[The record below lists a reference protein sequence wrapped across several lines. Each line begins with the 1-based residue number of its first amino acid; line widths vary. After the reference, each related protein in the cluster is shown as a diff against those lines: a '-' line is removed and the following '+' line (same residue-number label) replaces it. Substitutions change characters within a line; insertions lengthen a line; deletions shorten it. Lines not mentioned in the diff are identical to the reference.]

1 MQMREMHNPQ
11 VPTGQQE
18 YVRNRLNTTA
28 EGELVEALELSEREC
43 SEPFEVCQRH
53 LALGQLYLTL
63 SDYPSAKVH
72 TRKGLIKLDK
82 VRSKVSPLFWRRS
95 TTTWAASATSSRTTP
110 TQKSTTS
117 EQLTSCAQEGPRNT
131 GSSASG
137 ITWR

>member
-18 YVRNRLNTTA
+18 CVRNRLSTTA

-72 TRKGLIKLDK
+72 TRKGLIKLDE
-82 VRSKVSPLFWRRS
+82 VRSKVSPTVLAEINYDLGSISYKLEDYSDAEVYYQRAIDILRARR
-95 TTTWAASATSSRTTP
+95 TEDYW
-110 TQKSTTS
+110 
-117 EQLTSCAQEGPRNT
+117 
-131 GSSASG
+131 
-137 ITWR
+137 

>member
-11 VPTGQQE
+11 VPIGQQE
-18 YVRNRLNTTA
+18 YVRNRLSTTA

-72 TRKGLIKLDK
+72 TRKGLIKLDE
-82 VRSKVSPLFWRRS
+82 VRSKVSPTVLAEINYDLGSISYKLEDYSDAEVYYQRAIDILRARR
-95 TTTWAASATSSRTTP
+95 TEDYW
-110 TQKSTTS
+110 
-117 EQLTSCAQEGPRNT
+117 
-131 GSSASG
+131 
-137 ITWR
+137 

>member
-72 TRKGLIKLDK
+72 TRKGLIKLDE
-82 VRSKVSPLFWRRS
+82 VRSKVSPTVL
-95 TTTWAASATSSRTTP
+95 A
-110 TQKSTTS
+110 
-117 EQLTSCAQEGPRNT
+117 EINYDL
-131 GSSASG
+131 GSISYKLEDYTDAEVYYQ
-137 ITWR
+137 

>member
-72 TRKGLIKLDK
+72 TRKGLIKLDE
-82 VRSKVSPLFWRRS
+82 VRSKVSPTVLAEINYDLGSISYKLEDYTDAEVYYQQAIDILRARR
-95 TTTWAASATSSRTTP
+95 TEDYW
-110 TQKSTTS
+110 
-117 EQLTSCAQEGPRNT
+117 
-131 GSSASG
+131 
-137 ITWR
+137 